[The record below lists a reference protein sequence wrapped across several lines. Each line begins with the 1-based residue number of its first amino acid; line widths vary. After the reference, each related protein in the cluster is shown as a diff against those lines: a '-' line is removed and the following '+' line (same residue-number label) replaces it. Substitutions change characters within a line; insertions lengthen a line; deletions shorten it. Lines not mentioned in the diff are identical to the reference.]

1 MLQIRVRNFDSER
14 LDHTGKVPASWR
26 VSSRLMA
33 HSIQIVIA
41 CDDPNHLADF
51 WAAALGYIVQPPP
64 EGFETW
70 DAFADEMGIPR
81 ERRNDISAVVDP
93 EGQGPRILF
102 ERWEV
107 GRPSKRV
114 HLDINSVGGYWVD
127 LSDEDRKARLTQER
141 ERLEGLGATYGRE
154 ATGMAG
160 EIWIE
165 MYDPEG
171 NWFCVQ

>member
-1 MLQIRVRNFDSER
+1 
-14 LDHTGKVPASWR
+14 
-26 VSSRLMA
+26 MA
-33 HSIQIVIA
+33 HSLQIVIA
-41 CDDPNHLADF
+41 CEDPNRLAEF
-51 WAAALGYIVQPPP
+51 WADALGYIVQPPP
-64 EGFETW
+64 EGYESW
-70 DAFADEMGIPR
+70 DEFADDVGIP
-81 ERRNDISAVVDP
+81 EEQRNDISAVVDP
-93 EGQGPRILF
+93 EGQGPRVLF
-102 ERWEV
+102 ERWDT

-114 HLDINSVGGYWVD
+114 HFDVNSVGGGSVD
-127 LSDEDRKARLTQER
+127 LSDEERRQRLAQER